1 MCCIGAGAFTLTKID
16 GHPHFVPR
24 SRPGIDNQPKRRIVK
39 IRKAVITAAGRNQHT
54 LPLQTLVDRD
64 GAQKFALQIIIEE
77 ALSSGVEEICV
88 VICPGDRDSYAAAA
102 GAWAKQLQFVEQVAP
117 LGYAQALFCAKGFVK
132 DEPFLHLV
140 SDHLYL
146 SREQRR
152 CAQQLVDVAA
162 AENASV
168 SAVQATRESLLP
180 YYGAVG
186 GKGVPNRS
194 HLYLVDKVLEKP
206 TPTEAEQ
213 QLIVPGLRAGHYL
226 CFFGMHV
233 LTPTVMEVL
242 AENVDQAGP
251 GLGSQLS
258 AALVKL
264 AERERYLACEIMGR
278 RFNIGVKF
286 GLLNAQLALA
296 LDGHDRE
303 EVLAQL
309 VDLLAQRH

>member
-1 MCCIGAGAFTLTKID
+1 
-16 GHPHFVPR
+16 
-24 SRPGIDNQPKRRIVK
+24 VK
-39 IRKAVITAAGRNQHT
+39 IRKAVITAAGPNQHT
-54 LPLQTLVDRD
+54 LPLQSLVDRD
-64 GAQKFALQIIIEE
+64 GLQKFALQIIVEE
-77 ALSSGVEEICV
+77 AVSSGVDEICV
-88 VICPGDRDSYAAAA
+88 VICPGDREAYAAAA
-102 GAWAKQLQFVEQVAP
+102 GPWSKQLRFVEQKEP
-117 LGYAQALFCAKGFVK
+117 LGYGQALYCARDFVGS
-132 DEPFLHLV
+132 DPFLHLV
-140 SDHLYL
+140 SDHLYV

-152 CAQQLVDVAA
+152 CAQQLVDMAA
-162 AENASV
+162 AENSAI

-180 YYGAVG
+180 YYGAIG
-186 GKGVPNRS
+186 GKGVPNRP
-194 HLYLVDKVLEKP
+194 HLYIVDRVLEKP

-233 LTPTVMEVL
+233 LTPAIMEI
-242 AENVDQAGP
+242 
-251 GLGSQLS
+251 LGASVAKASLPASGQLS

-264 AERERYLACEIMGR
+264 AERERYLACEIAGR

-303 EVLAQL
+303 EVLAQM

>member
-1 MCCIGAGAFTLTKID
+1 M
-16 GHPHFVPR
+16 
-24 SRPGIDNQPKRRIVK
+24 K

-64 GAQKFALQIIIEE
+64 GIQKFALQIIIEE
-77 ALSSGVEEICV
+77 ALSSGVDEICV
-88 VICPGDRDSYAAAA
+88 VICPGDRTAYAAAA
-102 GAWAKQLQFVEQVAP
+102 GSWVKQLCFVEQPAP
-117 LGYAQALFCAKGFVK
+117 LGYGRALYCAKEFVAG
-132 DEPFLHLV
+132 EPFLHLV

-146 SREQRR
+146 SRERQR
-152 CAQQLVDVAA
+152 CAQQLVEVAT
-162 AENASV
+162 AENAAV

-186 GKGVPNRS
+186 GKGVPNRP
-194 HLYLVDKVLEKP
+194 HLYLVEKVLEKP

-233 LTPTVMEVL
+233 FTPAIMEVL
-242 AENVDQAGP
+242 DENFSQAAGP
-251 GLGSQLS
+251 LEGQLS
-258 AALVKL
+258 PALVKL
-264 AERERYLACEIMGR
+264 AQRERYLACEIAGR

>member
-1 MCCIGAGAFTLTKID
+1 
-16 GHPHFVPR
+16 
-24 SRPGIDNQPKRRIVK
+24 VK
-39 IRKAVITAAGRNQHT
+39 IRKAVITAAGLNQHT

-64 GAQKFALQIIIEE
+64 GLQKFALQIIVEE
-77 ALSSGVEEICV
+77 AVGAGVEEICV
-88 VICPGDRDSYAAAA
+88 IICPGDRDGYSAAA
-102 GAWAKQLQFVEQVAP
+102 GPWSKQLRFVEQTKP
-117 LGYAQALFCAKGFVK
+117 LGYGQALFCARDFVGS
-132 DEPFLHLV
+132 DPFLHLV
-140 SDHLYL
+140 SDHLYV

-152 CAQQLVDVAA
+152 CAQQLVDMAASENVAI
-162 AENASV
+162 
-168 SAVQATRESLLP
+168 SAVQATRESFLP

-186 GKGVPNRS
+186 GKGVPNRP
-194 HLYLVDKVLEKP
+194 HLYLIDRVLEKP

-233 LTPTVMEVL
+233 LTPTIMEIL
-242 AENVDQAGP
+242 AETTQRSSSPLTG
-251 GLGSQLS
+251 QLS

-264 AERERYLACEIMGR
+264 AERERYLACEIAGR

-303 EVLAQL
+303 EVLAQM

>member
-1 MCCIGAGAFTLTKID
+1 
-16 GHPHFVPR
+16 
-24 SRPGIDNQPKRRIVK
+24 VK

-64 GAQKFALQIIIEE
+64 GIQKFALQIIIEE
-77 ALSSGVEEICV
+77 AVSSGVDDICV
-88 VICPGDRDSYAAAA
+88 VICPGDREAYSSAA
-102 GAWAKQLQFVEQVAP
+102 GAWSKQLRFVEQVAP
-117 LGYAQALFCAKGFVK
+117 LGYGQALYCAKDFVGS
-132 DEPFLHLV
+132 EPFLHLV

-152 CAQQLVDVAA
+152 CAQQLVDVAS
-162 AENASV
+162 AENVAV
-168 SAVQATRESLLP
+168 SAVQSTRESFLP

-186 GKGVPNRS
+186 GKGVPNRP
-194 HLYLVDKVLEKP
+194 HLYLVENVLEKP

-233 LTPTVMEVL
+233 LTPTIMEIL
-242 AENVDQAGP
+242 GD
-251 GLGSQLS
+251 GLKQSGQGFATQLS
-258 AALVKL
+258 AALVRL
-264 AERERYLACEIMGR
+264 AERERYLACEIAGR

-309 VDLLAQRH
+309 VELLAQRH

>member
-1 MCCIGAGAFTLTKID
+1 
-16 GHPHFVPR
+16 
-24 SRPGIDNQPKRRIVK
+24 VK
-39 IRKAVITAAGRNQHT
+39 IRKAVITAAARNQHT

-64 GAQKFALQIIIEE
+64 GVQKSALQIIIEE
-77 ALSSGVEEICV
+77 ILSSGVEEICL
-88 VICPGDRDSYAAAA
+88 VICPGDREPYSVAA
-102 GAWAKQLQFVEQVAP
+102 GNWKRQLRFVEQESA
-117 LGYAQALFCAKGFVK
+117 LGYGQALHCAKEFVGA
-132 DEPFLHLV
+132 DPFLHLV

-146 SREQRR
+146 SRENRR
-152 CAQQLVDVAA
+152 CAQQLVEVAE
-162 AENASV
+162 AEESAL

-186 GKGVPNRS
+186 GKGIPNRP
-194 HLYLVDKVLEKP
+194 HLYLIEKVLEKP

-226 CFFGMHV
+226 CFFGMHI
-233 LTPTVMEVL
+233 LTPTIMEIL
-242 AENVDQAGP
+242 EENIRAEGQALNV
-251 GLGSQLS
+251 QLS
-258 AALVKL
+258 SALMKL
-264 AERERYLACEIMGR
+264 AERERYLAWEIAGR

-296 LDGHDRE
+296 LDGEDRE

>member
-1 MCCIGAGAFTLTKID
+1 M
-16 GHPHFVPR
+16 
-24 SRPGIDNQPKRRIVK
+24 K

-77 ALSSGVEEICV
+77 AVSSGVDEICI
-88 VICPGDRDSYAAAA
+88 VICPGDREAYAAAA
-102 GAWAKQLQFVEQVAP
+102 GTWARQLRFVEQVAP
-117 LGYAQALFCAKGFVK
+117 LGYGQALFCAREFVG
-132 DEPFLHLV
+132 DAPFLHLV
-140 SDHLYL
+140 SDHLHL
-146 SREQRR
+146 SRETRR
-152 CAQQLVDVAA
+152 CAQQLVDVAE
-162 AENASV
+162 AEDASV

-186 GKGVPNRS
+186 GKGVPNRP
-194 HLYLVDKVLEKP
+194 HLYVVEKVLEKP

-226 CFFGMHV
+226 CFFGVHV
-233 LTPTVMEVL
+233 LTPTIMDIL
-242 AENVDQAGP
+242 GAGMREGSE
-251 GLGSQLS
+251 GLGTQLS

-264 AERERYLACEIMGR
+264 AEREKYLAYEIAGR

-309 VDLLAQRH
+309 VDLLAQRR

>member
-1 MCCIGAGAFTLTKID
+1 MVLANGLTAPASYDTVAADPI
-16 GHPHFVPR
+16 R
-24 SRPGIDNQPKRRIVK
+24 AVK
-39 IRKAVITAAGRNQHT
+39 IRKAVITAAGKNQHT
-54 LPLQTLVDRD
+54 LPLQALVDRD
-64 GAQKFALQIIIEE
+64 GVQKYALQIIVEE
-77 ALSSGVEEICV
+77 AVSSGVEEICV
-88 VICPGDRDSYAAAA
+88 VICPGDREAYTTAA
-102 GAWAKQLQFVEQVAP
+102 GSWSKQLRFVEQVSP
-117 LGYAQALFCAKGFVK
+117 LGYGPALYCAKDFVG

-146 SREQRR
+146 SREGRR

-162 AENASV
+162 AEKASV

-186 GKGVPNRS
+186 GKGVPNRP
-194 HLYLVDKVLEKP
+194 HLYQVDRVLEKP

-233 LTPTVMEVL
+233 LTPTIMAILGESL
-242 AENVDQAGP
+242 SGAGP
-251 GLGSQLS
+251 LPTQLS
-258 AALVKL
+258 PALVKL
-264 AERERYLACEIMGR
+264 AARERYLAWEIAGR
-278 RFNIGVKF
+278 RYNIGVKF

-296 LDGHDRE
+296 LDGQDRE

>member
-1 MCCIGAGAFTLTKID
+1 
-16 GHPHFVPR
+16 
-24 SRPGIDNQPKRRIVK
+24 VK
-39 IRKAVITAAGRNQHT
+39 IRKAVITAAARNQHT

-64 GAQKFALQIIIEE
+64 GIQKSALQIIIEE
-77 ALSSGVEEICV
+77 TLGSGVEEICL
-88 VICPGDRDSYAAAA
+88 VICPGDREAYAAAA
-102 GAWAKQLQFVEQVAP
+102 GNWARQLRFIEQPSP
-117 LGYAQALFCAKGFVK
+117 LGYGQALHCAKDFAGS
-132 DEPFLHLV
+132 DPFLHLV

-146 SREQRR
+146 SRETRR
-152 CAQQLVDVAA
+152 CAQQLVEVAA
-162 AENASV
+162 AEEAAV

-186 GKGVPNRS
+186 GKAIPNRP
-194 HLYLVDKVLEKP
+194 HLYLIDKVLEKP

-226 CFFGMHV
+226 CFFGMHI
-233 LTPTVMEVL
+233 LTPTIMGIL
-242 AENVDQAGP
+242 DDDLKAAGG
-251 GLGSQLS
+251 GLNIQLS
-258 AALVKL
+258 TALLKL
-264 AERERYLACEIMGR
+264 AERERYLAWEIAGR

-296 LDGHDRE
+296 LDGEDRE